1 MSLQAEFLLRA
12 HTGGTAAALGALLE
26 QLEGALLGYVAEL
39 AQAQDGLLASGLLAA
54 ADDASA
60 LGLDQILLLQAT
72 GSVLGGAVEDLGL
85 GTQGLDLGATLHRHG
100 VVLTSAAVLAVGA
113 TSRSHSF
120 LFVNAE

>member
-85 GTQGLDLGATLHRHG
+85 GAQGLDLGATLHGG
-100 VVLTSAAVLAVGA
+100 VVLTSAAVFAAGA

>member
-1 MSLQAEFLLRA
+1 MSLQAEFLLGTY
-12 HTGGTAAALGALLE
+12 TGGAAAALGALLE
-26 QLEGALLGYVAEL
+26 ELEGTLLGYIAQT

-60 LGLDQILLLQAT
+60 LGLDQVLLLQPT
-72 GSVLGGAVEDLGL
+72 GSVLGGAVEYLGL
-85 GTQGLDLGATLHRHG
+85 GAQGLDLGATHHVG
-100 VVLTSAAVLAVGA
+100 VVLASATVLAAGA

>member
-1 MSLQAEFLLRA
+1 MNLQAELLLGA
-12 HTGGTAAALGALLE
+12 YTGSTAAALGALLE

-54 ADDASA
+54 AHDAPA
-60 LGLDQILLLQAT
+60 LGLYQVLLLQPT
-72 GSVLGGAVEDLGL
+72 GSVLGGAVVHLSLGA
-85 GTQGLDLGATLHRHG
+85 QGLDLGATHHVG
-100 VVLTSAAVLAVGA
+100 VVLASAAVLAVGA

>member
-1 MSLQAEFLLRA
+1 MNLQAEFLLGA
-12 HTGGTAAALGALLE
+12 YTGGAAAALGALLE

-72 GSVLGGAVEDLGL
+72 GSVLGSAVEHLGL
-85 GTQGLDLGATLHRHG
+85 GTQGLDLGATHHVG
-100 VVLTSAAVLAVGA
+100 VVLASATVLAAGA

>member
-12 HTGGTAAALGALLE
+12 NTGGTAAALGALLE
-26 QLEGALLGYVAEL
+26 QLEGALLGYIAEL

-85 GTQGLDLGATLHRHG
+85 GADGLDFGATLHG
-100 VVLTSAAVLAVGA
+100 GIVLTSAAVLAVGA

>member
-12 HTGGTAAALGALLE
+12 NTGGTAAALGALLE
-26 QLEGALLGYVAEL
+26 ELEGALLGYVAQT

-54 ADDASA
+54 ADNASA
-60 LGLDQILLLQAT
+60 LGLDQVLLLQAT

-85 GTQGLDLGATLHRHG
+85 GAQGLDLGATLHGG
-100 VVLTSAAVLAVGA
+100 VVLTSAAVFAAGA

-120 LFVNAE
+120 LFVNA